1 MFGVDTSELLIV
13 AVLALLFIGPKELP
27 RAMMT
32 VGRFVGKMRGYARHF
47 TSGIENVIREA
58 ELDEMDRKWREQ
70 NAAILADHP
79 ADAHYHDPAAPQ
91 MLPLDPTP
99 LDPTPDVMPPLIDE
113 PLLPLE
119 IHAAPDDDPRPP
131 LDRPLP

>member
-13 AVLALLFIGPKELP
+13 AILALLFIGPKELP

-58 ELDEMDRKWREQ
+58 ELEEMDRKWREQ
-70 NAAILADHP
+70 NAAILSQHP
-79 ADAHYHDPAAPQ
+79 ADAHYPDPADATPQ
-91 MLPLDPTP
+91 MLPLE
-99 LDPTPDVMPPLIDE
+99 PTPDVMPPLIDE

-119 IHAAPDDDPRPP
+119 IRAAPDDDPRAPRE
-131 LDRPLP
+131 RPLP